1 LARISENSHVME
13 TKDRILKGAE
23 ELFFRFGIKSIT
35 MDDIARHLGMSK
47 KTIYLFFADKDE
59 VVHTLMKTQLE
70 EDRRE
75 FQEVSDKAA
84 NFVEEVFGHMKKLGT
99 IIEKVNPSI
108 FYDLQKFYPASWK
121 LFRDFKEECI
131 CKMVEESLE
140 KGKKQGLVRQ
150 DVNTRIMARLRIE
163 EIEMGFS
170 PDKFPPEKFRILEV
184 QLALIEHFLYGICT
198 LKGHKLINKYKQVVE
213 DE

>member
-1 LARISENSHVME
+1 ME

-47 KTIYLFFADKDE
+47 KTIYQFFEDKDE
-59 VVHTLMKTQLE
+59 VVYTLMQEKLK
-70 EDRRE
+70 EDERE
-75 FQEVSDKAA
+75 FTEISEKSA
-84 NFVEEVFGHMKKLGT
+84 NFIEEVFGHMKKMGA
-99 IIEKVNPSI
+99 IIGSANPSI

-121 LFRDFKEECI
+121 LFQSFKEECI
-131 CKMVEESLE
+131 CRMVEGSIE
-140 KGKKQGLVRQ
+140 KGKKQGLVRG

-163 EIEMGFS
+163 EIEMGFT
-170 PDKFPPEKFRILEV
+170 PDKFPPDKYKLLEV

-198 LKGHKLINKYKQVVE
+198 LKGHKMINKYKQVVE
-213 DE
+213 EE

>member
-1 LARISENSHVME
+1 ME
-13 TKDRILKGAE
+13 TNMGPKERIMKGAE

-47 KTIYLFFADKDE
+47 KTIYQFFADKDE
-59 VVHTLMKTQLE
+59 VVHTMMKAQLE
-70 EDRRE
+70 EDRKE
-75 FQEVSDKAA
+75 FEEVSNRAA
-84 NFVEEVFGHMKKLGT
+84 NFVEEVFGHMKTMGT
-99 IIEKVNPSI
+99 IIGKVNPSI

-131 CKMVEESLE
+131 CRMVETSIE
-140 KGKKQGLVRQ
+140 KGKKQGLVRT

-170 PDKFPPEKFRILEV
+170 PDKFPPDKYKILEV

-213 DE
+213 EE